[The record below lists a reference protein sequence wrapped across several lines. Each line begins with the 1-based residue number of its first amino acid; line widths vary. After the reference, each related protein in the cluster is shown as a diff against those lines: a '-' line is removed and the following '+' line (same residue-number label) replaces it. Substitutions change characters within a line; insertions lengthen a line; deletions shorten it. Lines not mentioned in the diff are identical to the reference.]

1 MHLHRVFGVITKKD
15 QDHIICLFF
24 AYSTTEDCEI
34 YDPMVRFLRNFPQTT
49 PLSPACPRS
58 QQPRFPQFADLGFG
72 SRDCTTFRTFECVC
86 VCMCVCTSSVRDFLD
101 IYGPLVGTSFLAT
114 RRLWNNDNVEM
125 PSRCQ
130 ASLGEAYGKAIYL
143 TFLSLAKS
151 TEMGTSR
158 GPIRTKALDQGRNRG
173 VKWQNAD
180 APPFSAW
187 WT

>member
-1 MHLHRVFGVITKKD
+1 MKLRDWPLIDQLTPVDSQVDRKTTHSHINQLSNWRSFTSLHYRYTHFLLFLMPLHRVFGVITKKN

-86 VCMCVCTSSVRDFLD
+86 VCMCVCTSSVRD
-101 IYGPLVGTSFLAT
+101 
-114 RRLWNNDNVEM
+114 
-125 PSRCQ
+125 
-130 ASLGEAYGKAIYL
+130 
-143 TFLSLAKS
+143 LS
-151 TEMGTSR
+151 
-158 GPIRTKALDQGRNRG
+158 
-173 VKWQNAD
+173 
-180 APPFSAW
+180 
-187 WT
+187 